1 MMNQSEF
8 FAKWSKLHGDATI
21 SGIVK
26 GWLRISFI
34 LVKPIAKLKITP
46 NMLSTFGLFFGVLL
60 FFNAENNWAILLLI
74 TSLICDGVDGSLA
87 IVTNKESKW
96 GAAVDS
102 IFDRLTE
109 VFWALTFIAIGANQ
123 NVVMAAVL
131 LAAVQEYLRA
141 RAAGLGLAEVGV
153 VTIAER
159 PVRAAILF
167 VALVAAV
174 LDLEIIN
181 QIAII
186 WLVMQSISFLTISK
200 NVYKRLS

>member
-1 MMNQSEF
+1 M
-8 FAKWSKLHGDATI
+8 
-21 SGIVK
+21 
-26 GWLRISFI
+26 
-34 LVKPIAKLKITP
+34 
-46 NMLSTFGLFFGVLL
+46 
-60 FFNAENNWAILLLI
+60 LLI

>member
-1 MMNQSEF
+1 MNQSEF

-34 LVKPIAKLKITP
+34 LVRPIAKLKITP
-46 NMLSTFGLFFGVLL
+46 NMLSAFGLFFGVLL

-167 VALVAAV
+167 VALVAAA

>member
-1 MMNQSEF
+1 MNQSEF

-167 VALVAAV
+167 VALVAAA

>member
-1 MMNQSEF
+1 MNQSEF

-34 LVKPIAKLKITP
+34 LVRPIAKLKITP

-167 VALVAAV
+167 VALVAAA

>member
-1 MMNQSEF
+1 MNQSEF

-34 LVKPIAKLKITP
+34 LVRPIAKLKITP

-167 VALVAAV
+167 VALVAAA

-186 WLVMQSISFLTISK
+186 WLVMQSISFFTISK

>member
-1 MMNQSEF
+1 MNQSEF

-34 LVKPIAKLKITP
+34 LVRPIAKLKITP

-123 NVVMAAVL
+123 NVVLAAVL

-167 VALVAAV
+167 VALVAAA

-181 QIAII
+181 QIAIV

>member
-1 MMNQSEF
+1 MNQSEF

-34 LVKPIAKLKITP
+34 LVRPIAKLKITP

-141 RAAGLGLAEVGV
+141 RAAGLGLVEVGV

>member
-1 MMNQSEF
+1 
-8 FAKWSKLHGDATI
+8 
-21 SGIVK
+21 
-26 GWLRISFI
+26 
-34 LVKPIAKLKITP
+34 
-46 NMLSTFGLFFGVLL
+46 

>member
-1 MMNQSEF
+1 MNQSEF

-123 NVVMAAVL
+123 NVVLAAVL

-167 VALVAAV
+167 VALVAAA

>member
-1 MMNQSEF
+1 MNQSEF

-96 GAAVDS
+96 GATVDS

>member
-1 MMNQSEF
+1 MNQSEF

-34 LVKPIAKLKITP
+34 LVRPIAKLKITP

-123 NVVMAAVL
+123 NVVLAAVL

-167 VALVAAV
+167 VALVAAA

>member
-1 MMNQSEF
+1 MNQSEF

-186 WLVMQSISFLTISK
+186 WLVMQSISFLTMSTT
-200 NVYKRLS
+200 SFF

>member
-1 MMNQSEF
+1 MNQSEF

-96 GAAVDS
+96 GAAADS

>member
-1 MMNQSEF
+1 MNQSEF

-109 VFWALTFIAIGANQ
+109 VFWALIFIAIGANQ

>member
-1 MMNQSEF
+1 MNQSEF

-34 LVKPIAKLKITP
+34 LVRPIAKLKITP

>member
-1 MMNQSEF
+1 MNQSEF

-141 RAAGLGLAEVGV
+141 RAAGLGLVEVGV

>member
-1 MMNQSEF
+1 MNQSEF

-34 LVKPIAKLKITP
+34 LVRPIAKLNITP

>member
-1 MMNQSEF
+1 MNQSEF

-34 LVKPIAKLKITP
+34 LVRPIAKLKITP

-109 VFWALTFIAIGANQ
+109 VFWALTFIAIGTNQ
-123 NVVMAAVL
+123 RCN
-131 LAAVQEYLRA
+131 
-141 RAAGLGLAEVGV
+141 
-153 VTIAER
+153 
-159 PVRAAILF
+159 
-167 VALVAAV
+167 
-174 LDLEIIN
+174 
-181 QIAII
+181 
-186 WLVMQSISFLTISK
+186 
-200 NVYKRLS
+200 

>member
-1 MMNQSEF
+1 MNQSEF

-34 LVKPIAKLKITP
+34 LVRPIAKLKITP

-74 TSLICDGVDGSLA
+74 TSLICDGIDGSLA

>member
-1 MMNQSEF
+1 MNQSEF

>member
-1 MMNQSEF
+1 MNQSEF

-46 NMLSTFGLFFGVLL
+46 NMLSAFGLFFGVLL

-167 VALVAAV
+167 VALVAAA

>member
-1 MMNQSEF
+1 MNQSEF

-167 VALVAAV
+167 VALVAAA
-174 LDLEIIN
+174 LDLEISN